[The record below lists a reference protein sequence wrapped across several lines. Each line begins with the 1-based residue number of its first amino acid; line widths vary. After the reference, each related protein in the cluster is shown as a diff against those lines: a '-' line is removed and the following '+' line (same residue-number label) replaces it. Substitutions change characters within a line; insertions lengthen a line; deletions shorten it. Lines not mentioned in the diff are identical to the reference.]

1 MSHPLISPHRRVI
14 VPFWAVRHL
23 LVAVAIIALTIVAYF
38 PSLHGPYLL
47 DDTGNLEP
55 IKRWLDGRLDAWNV
69 VLDNRSGPTGRPL
82 SMLTFLF
89 DAWRQQGMQSVA
101 FKTTNLAIHLC
112 CGALVWA
119 MTNQLLAVRMDDRR
133 RRNAIALA
141 LATIWLWLPIHVS
154 TVAYVV
160 QRMAQLSALWMLA
173 TLVVYIAL
181 RRRLEHRSSPS
192 TLATLWIGVPALA
205 AAAALSKENGVLALP
220 LVALVEWLVF
230 TGKPRPRSVH
240 VFLGLT
246 VGLPMAIAIGFLVLH
261 PDYFVRGYASRDFTL
276 SQRLLTEPRILWDY
290 LGTSFFPIG
299 SSLGIYHDN
308 YVLSQSLWHP
318 VGTALAIVA
327 WLGISAWAFLWRR
340 KAPLFALGVFGYLLA
355 HLLESGPIAL
365 EVYFEHRNYLP
376 SVFALLAC
384 LGLVGHFATA
394 YPVTKSFQGI
404 ACASLGVLAA
414 IYGWATWNQAS
425 AWANAP
431 DFYALQYSYDPTSPR
446 LLSVMTGRAILAK
459 DLPSA
464 LAYIDASER
473 YENASEQ
480 PTSTLWRMIAYCET
494 GDTPIPSAIYE
505 QLEARNHGRITT
517 FAMVAWDLLGNS
529 VQDGCKGLDDS
540 RTARAGIAWLERTP
554 QPGREQMVW
563 RTRYNVGRILAAN
576 GDLAGAEALV
586 HRAWIDSDRNN
597 GVGVLLFQLSATLG
611 HVDLSEQALGALQK
625 AYGRGDKTLDDA
637 VDTFNK
643 AMPDLRK
650 AHPRP

>member
-14 VPFWAVRHL
+14 VPSWAVRHL
-23 LVAVAIIALTIVAYF
+23 FIAVAIIALTIVAYF

-101 FKTTNLAIHLC
+101 FKTTNLAIHLF

-119 MTNQLLAVRMDDRR
+119 MTNQLLAVRIDDRR

-173 TLVVYIAL
+173 TLVVYVAL
-181 RRRLEHRSSPS
+181 RRRLERRSSPL

-205 AAAALSKENGVLALP
+205 VAAALSKENGVLALP

-230 TGKPRPRSVH
+230 TDKPRPRAVH

-246 VGLPMAIAIGFLVLH
+246 VGLPVAIAMGFLVLH

-290 LGTSFFPIG
+290 LGTSFFPVG

-318 VGTALAIVA
+318 VGTALAILA
-327 WLGISAWAFLWRR
+327 WLGMSVWAFLWRR
-340 KAPLFALGVFGYLLA
+340 KSPLFALGVFGYLLA
-355 HLLESGPIAL
+355 HVLESGPIAL

-376 SVFALLAC
+376 CVFALLAC

-394 YPVTKSFQGI
+394 YPVTKSFRGI
-404 ACASLGVLAA
+404 ACASLGILAA

-446 LLSVMTGRAILAK
+446 LLSVMAGRAILAK
-459 DLPSA
+459 DLPAA
-464 LAYIDASER
+464 LTYIGASER

-480 PTSTLWRMIAYCET
+480 PTATLWRMIAYCET
-494 GDTPIPSAIYE
+494 GDTTIPSAIYE

-540 RTARAGIAWLERTP
+540 RTARAGIAWLDRTP

-563 RTRYNVGRILAAN
+563 RTRYNVGRILAAS
-576 GDLAGAEALV
+576 GDLVGAEALV

-611 HVDLSEQALGALQK
+611 HIDLSEQALGALQK
-625 AYGRGDKTLDDA
+625 AYGRGDRTLDDA
-637 VDTFNK
+637 VDAFRK

-650 AHPRP
+650 AHSHP